1 MVAADGRKSLG
12 LLLWHAVINPLVLL
26 LAVLATIS
34 FATGDVRAGI
44 VMSLMIV
51 LGVGLRLIQE
61 RRADSTA
68 AKLKAMISVTATV
81 LRDGELRSCLSPN
94 WSRATS

>member
-1 MVAADGRKSLG
+1 MVAADGRKSIW
-12 LLLWHAVINPLVLL
+12 LLFWHAVINPLVLL

-34 FATGDVRAGI
+34 FSTGDNRAGI

-61 RRADSTA
+61 R
-68 AKLKAMISVTATV
+68 KAETS
-81 LRDGELRSCLSPN
+81 RRS
-94 WSRATS
+94 